1 MKMAPM
7 DSCWRVKAAAPHRWL
22 QTANCA
28 IGFAFEPFDP
38 EVTAP

>member
-7 DSCWRVKAAAPHRWL
+7 DFLLARESGRPHRWL